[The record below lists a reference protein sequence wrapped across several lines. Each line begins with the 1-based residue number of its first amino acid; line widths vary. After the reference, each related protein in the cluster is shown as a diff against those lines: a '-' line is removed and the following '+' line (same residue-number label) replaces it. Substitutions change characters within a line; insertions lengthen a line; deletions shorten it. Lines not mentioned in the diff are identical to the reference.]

1 MLRFLGHLLLVLIIA
16 AFFYLSVTFITVITY
31 EIFGKDTQNLSE
43 IYWQVLGVISIAL
56 AIYISFPILRWV
68 DRKIEE
74 TEDEE
79 E

>member
-1 MLRFLGHLLLVLIIA
+1 MLRLLGHLLLVLIIA
-16 AFFYLSVTFITVITY
+16 AFFYLSVTFITVIAY